1 MRFISPPQFRLRTL
15 FTAFRLTL
23 AACLAVVLFAQPAA
37 AQSDADANPADLN
50 LDMPTGLDAQPQPIY
65 PAGPLEASEAAG
77 EREDQAEAEAPIE
90 PKTPIIVANIDKTS
104 QEMTVFVDGVEE
116 HRWPVSTGLPGYA
129 TPSGTF
135 TTSSMNEIWH
145 SRQWNNT
152 PMPHAVFFTKKGH
165 AVHATDQVNK
175 LGRPASKGCV
185 RLSPKNAKTFYNL
198 VKEHGLDRTEV
209 VLSGSTPGGDYKMAH
224 PDSDYDPYFDYGRT
238 AYPRYAPYRDY
249 RRYGYNEIRP
259 RAERRRRAYQPRNQQ
274 RRYRRAPRRGNWF
287 RAPGH

>member
-1 MRFISPPQFRLRTL
+1 MRFILHPQSRPRTL

-23 AACLAVVLFAQPAA
+23 AACFAIFLFAQPALA
-37 AQSDADANPADLN
+37 ESNANATSLDPN
-50 LDMPTGLDAQPQPIY
+50 LDIPTGLDAQPQPVY
-65 PAGPLEASEAAG
+65 PDGPIKASDTAAERVDKPDTKKRRGSRPSAEELEAALGGDPEAEAPA
-77 EREDQAEAEAPIE
+77 RADQADIEAPIE

-104 QEMTVFVDGVEE
+104 QEMTIFVDGVEE
-116 HRWPVSTGLPGYA
+116 HSWPVSTGLPGYA

-135 TTSSMNEIWH
+135 TTSSMNEIWY

-165 AVHATDQVNK
+165 AVHATDQVSK

-198 VKEHGLDRTEV
+198 VKEHGLERTEV

-224 PDSDYDPYFDYGRT
+224 PDSDYDPYFDYGRPV
-238 AYPRYAPYRDY
+238 YPRYAPYRDY
-249 RRYGYNEIRP
+249 RR
-259 RAERRRRAYQPRNQQ
+259 
-274 RRYRRAPRRGNWF
+274 
-287 RAPGH
+287 